1 MRSISIRESYR
12 ELPAGVR
19 QQTSFCELAF
29 EQPAEFIPVVMIVGG
44 AGADRY
50 IRGLQPLVGL

>member
-1 MRSISIRESYR
+1 MRNSSIGKSCR
-12 ELPAGVR
+12 ELSAGVR

-29 EQPAEFIPVVMIVGG
+29 EQPAEFIPGVMIVGG